1 MGGPVRAGKPADK
14 YADAVA
20 SLSAHGPRRF
30 FFAPH
35 GRKTA
40 GQEDDRGRIGI
51 KMKKT
56 NATMAEKVAQAAR
69 QFQQRLTGHMPGA
82 VTVVLSGDTLVITM
96 HDALT
101 PAEKD
106 MAKSAAGATKV
117 QEFHRQLFA
126 SSVESL
132 RKEIKR
138 ITGVAVRE
146 AAAEVE
152 TATGSV
158 VQVFTSGT
166 TVQVFQLTRGISAR
180 AWKETGGTRKS

>member
-1 MGGPVRAGKPADK
+1 MPTRSHAIALVDRVGFFGANA
-14 YADAVA
+14 
-20 SLSAHGPRRF
+20 RRTLD
-30 FFAPH
+30 H
-35 GRKTA
+35 D
-40 GQEDDRGRIGI
+40 EDRGRIGI
-51 KMKKT
+51 KMKKP
-56 NATMAEKVAQAAR
+56 NATMAEKVAKAAR
-69 QFQQRLTGHMPGA
+69 AFQKRSTGHMPGA

-101 PAEKD
+101 PAERD
-106 MAKSAAGATKV
+106 MAKSAIGATKV

-132 RKEIKR
+132 RKEIKK

-152 TATGSV
+152 TSTGSV

-166 TVQVFQLTRGISAR
+166 TVQVFQLAQGISDK
-180 AWKETGGTRKS
+180 AWKQTRRTKKS